1 MVPHSVLLLL
11 QRRRTAPVAAAECA
25 LQPAVNWRYRRQS
38 AVEQREEWCRMR
50 ERSERR
56 SSAGKW

>member
-38 AVEQREEWCRMR
+38 AEEQRAVEQEEG
-50 ERSERR
+50 EE
-56 SSAGKW
+56 